1 MCIILLLQHDL
12 TFTTHE
18 RHLIRKQ
25 CARGY
30 IYTPIYIYIYIY
42 ILLSIF
48 GVDAGV
54 MFTMKIDDFEGGA
67 QVTKPKLLN
76 ARE

>member
-1 MCIILLLQHDL
+1 MSGISSENNVRVD
-12 TFTTHE
+12 TYTH
-18 RHLIRKQ
+18 
-25 CARGY
+25 
-30 IYTPIYIYIYIY
+30 PYIYIYIY